1 MFFKIIKYLS
11 PSFIPFTITL
21 AVGIFSYANSFI
33 LLAILLGSLV
43 LSYIFFFCFDNSNS
57 LQTTSKILNTLSL
70 ISILAIT
77 QPLVT
82 LIITK
87 MPIINHYSQQE
98 KTEVTNFLSNQVYSL
113 SAQCENFPQTD
124 EELEEIL
131 ESNLGTTFTIVYA
144 EENGQTKAYI
154 KAFELYKRQI
164 YLADSNAHMVVK
176 GYYLTHEICHLDGVK
191 NEALTSYK
199 ACKALIN
206 TNNIFLKLCG
216 YNAMYCTMKGNDIDY
231 YDFSKYVCDYFFT
244 EVNNG

>member
-11 PSFIPFTITL
+11 PSYIPFVATL
-21 AVGIFSYANSFI
+21 AIGIFSYANSFI

-43 LSYIFFFCFDNSNS
+43 LSYIFFFCFDRDNS
-57 LQTTSKILNTLSL
+57 LRTTNKILTTLSL
-70 ISILAIT
+70 IGILAII
-77 QPLVT
+77 QPLVA

-113 SAQCENFPQTD
+113 SAQCESFPQTD

-131 ESNLGTTFTIVYA
+131 ESNLETTFTIVYA
-144 EENGQTKAYI
+144 EENGQTKAYV

-164 YLADSNAHMVVK
+164 YLADTNAHVVVK
-176 GYYLTHEICHLDGVK
+176 GYYLAHEICHLDGSK

-199 ACKALIN
+199 ACKNLIN
-206 TNNIFLKLCG
+206 TNNTFLKLCG

-231 YDFSKYVCDYFFT
+231 YDFSKYVCDYFFA